1 MTAGPAKLRTFP
13 PTPPFLLEFIYLF
26 FQKIKIWESNTR
38 RAEREKQKPV
48 RLRAYFIIWKK
59 ELAVST
65 TTTGA
70 GILDVV
76 QIIRCHL
83 MMEQMARPRRV
94 PTQQNTH
101 THVSFTTDRHTVCI
115 YPERA
120 SEHSAAK
127 WCPINFKRG
136 KHPKKVEAWKKN
148 ERNGPS
154 VFLSPLTTRRL
165 HK

>member
-1 MTAGPAKLRTFP
+1 M
-13 PTPPFLLEFIYLF
+13 
-26 FQKIKIWESNTR
+26 
-38 RAEREKQKPV
+38 
-48 RLRAYFIIWKK
+48 KK

-120 SEHSAAK
+120 SERVNIQ
-127 WCPINFKRG
+127 PQ
-136 KHPKKVEAWKKN
+136 
-148 ERNGPS
+148 NG
-154 VFLSPLTTRRL
+154 VQ
-165 HK
+165 